1 MDARRVSILSMI
13 AASSCCL
20 PPLILLGLTLVGV
33 GTAGFAGVSST
44 LGLLKWYILP
54 FAVVGVAVSYRLYF
68 RERKKCPTGACR
80 MRNEKLTKSM
90 LTISTVVVIGFLGW
104 SLYPYVLG
112 TRRVPAPGS
121 ESSAHFAVYEVE
133 GMTCGGCEIAVDGAI
148 NATGLADSTKSSF
161 TNGKVYI
168 WSKDDLRSE
177 LIISAI
183 ASVGYK
189 AKLKSEN

>member
-1 MDARRVSILSMI
+1 MAH
-13 AASSCCL
+13 
-20 PPLILLGLTLVGV
+20 G
-33 GTAGFAGVSST
+33 
-44 LGLLKWYILP
+44 
-54 FAVVGVAVSYRLYF
+54 
-68 RERKKCPTGACR
+68 
-80 MRNEKLTKSM
+80 KLTKSM
-90 LTISTVVVIGFLGW
+90 LTLATVVVFSFLGW
-104 SLYPYVLG
+104 SLYPYILG
-112 TRRVPAPGS
+112 SERIPTTGG